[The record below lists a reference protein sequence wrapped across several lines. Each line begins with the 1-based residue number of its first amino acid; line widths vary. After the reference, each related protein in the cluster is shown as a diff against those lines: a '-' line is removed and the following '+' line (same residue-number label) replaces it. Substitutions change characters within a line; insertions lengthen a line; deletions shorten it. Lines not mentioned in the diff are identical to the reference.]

1 MSIFKHK
8 YLKLN
13 IGLVKENYVI
23 IKKEDKKIWEDRD
36 FIRIRKYPIFR
47 YKPNA
52 SEIIMLGVPQKIE
65 EFGLETLKGS
75 KIIDVCTCGG
85 TYGMGGPGFFELKLQ
100 GEYGIRFLTYCI
112 WFAGEQVLFDGSIL
126 ECHPD
131 YIEKYHPV
139 LSSIDDYEKFSSTFT
154 NMSIKDICLSKDS
167 IEIILLDSNEKEH
180 FIQSYKFSEKFPE
193 QAGTGQ
199 KRNSYDEGEMKDY
212 WLVTYNKTVLK
223 V

>member
-1 MSIFKHK
+1 M
-8 YLKLN
+8 
-13 IGLVKENYVI
+13 
-23 IKKEDKKIWEDRD
+23 
-36 FIRIRKYPIFR
+36 
-47 YKPNA
+47 
-52 SEIIMLGVPQKIE
+52 
-65 EFGLETLKGS
+65 
-75 KIIDVCTCGG
+75 
-85 TYGMGGPGFFELKLQ
+85 
-100 GEYGIRFLTYCI
+100 
-112 WFAGEQVLFDGSIL
+112 
-126 ECHPD
+126 
-131 YIEKYHPV
+131 IEKYHPV
-139 LSSIDDYEKFSSTFT
+139 LSSNDDYEKFSSTFT